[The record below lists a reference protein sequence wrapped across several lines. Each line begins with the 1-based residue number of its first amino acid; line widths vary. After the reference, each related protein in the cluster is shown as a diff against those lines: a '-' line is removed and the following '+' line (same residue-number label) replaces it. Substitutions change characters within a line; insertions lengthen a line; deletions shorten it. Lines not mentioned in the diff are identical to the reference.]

1 MFLVI
6 SEESVIGLYT
16 SVVDAIGISKPIKS
30 GYKIYEVFPNS
41 EEVNLYKVS
50 KEESFHD
57 MITKT
62 MIENVLNWHE

>member
-1 MFLVI
+1 
-6 SEESVIGLYT
+6 
-16 SVVDAIGISKPIKS
+16 
-30 GYKIYEVFPNS
+30 
-41 EEVNLYKVS
+41 VS